1 MKKIHMM
8 DRMIASKNPVHHA
21 NPANSVQAGQGNKI
35 INRQNT
41 KNKKAAGKPDIF
53 LIIVFT

>member
-53 LIIVFT
+53 LIKK